1 MIALACGIAA
11 LHLAR
16 VGFAVLAVVLTTV
29 IVLVEGVIHDAGIWH
44 TFTTWLLSACLFQ
57 VGYVLSMIF
66 SAFFKPN
73 DRISAKLALVNEH
86 FWSPML
92 DYFKMKPK
100 HVSQVNFVD
109 KQKPK
114 DHDGEV

>member
-1 MIALACGIAA
+1 
-11 LHLAR
+11 
-16 VGFAVLAVVLTTV
+16 
-29 IVLVEGVIHDAGIWH
+29 
-44 TFTTWLLSACLFQ
+44 
-57 VGYVLSMIF
+57 
-66 SAFFKPN
+66 
-73 DRISAKLALVNEH
+73 
-86 FWSPML
+86 ML